1 MNVVDRIGY
10 GLGGAVVF
18 LLGGLF
24 MLIFWPAG
32 IFLGLYGGLM
42 IQEAFRKTY
51 PVIACPESISRRR
64 QASAI
69 LEFGLTGP
77 PVPLGTPPIQLK
89 GKMIFSP
96 AIRAI
101 TFYPPSPP
109 DLEVS
114 PKGIQIP
121 VPGSAEGHHSILRL
135 ESGEEIWVSAADDNS
150 LRYWVLH
157 YIESAR
163 PVAVGIS
170 LVDSE

>member
-1 MNVVDRIGY
+1 
-10 GLGGAVVF
+10 
-18 LLGGLF
+18 
-24 MLIFWPAG
+24 MLIFWPVG

-42 IQEAFRKTY
+42 LQEAFRKPY
-51 PVIACPESISRRR
+51 PESAYPEIISRR
-64 QASAI
+64 QGPSAG
-69 LEFGLTGP
+69 LEFGPNGP
-77 PVPLGTPPIQLK
+77 PVPGGTPPIQLK
-89 GKMIFSP
+89 GKMIFPP
-96 AIRAI
+96 ALREI

-114 PKGIQIP
+114 PNGVQIP

-163 PVAVGIS
+163 PVAAGIS